1 MILSL
6 DASEFVQLAD
16 LWKRA
21 PDITR
26 KRLLQA
32 VTADDAELQ
41 ATLKQNLPRGAGG
54 SAGLAGSVQTEEQAL
69 ADNVIGMTYTAQP
82 YALYVELGTSPHW
95 APIQPLL
102 DWVRVKLGLTDLA
115 AKSAAYAVRAA
126 IAKHGTKANPVWQQT
141 WDAKQTFIQDKFDDA
156 VDAIARD
163 LVGGVA

>member
-1 MILSL
+1 MNLSF

-26 KRLLQA
+26 TRLLQA
-32 VTADDAELQ
+32 VTACDVELL

-54 SAGLAGSVQTEEQAL
+54 SAGLAGSVQTDEHAL
-69 ADNVIGMTYTAQP
+69 ADNVIGMTFTAQP
-82 YALYVELGTSPHW
+82 YAQYVEIGTQPHI

-102 DWVRVKLGLTDLA
+102 DWVRVKFGLLDLA
-115 AKSAAYAVRAA
+115 AKNAAYAIRAA
-126 IAKHGTKANPVWQQT
+126 IAKRGTKANPVWQQT
-141 WDAKQTFIQDKFDDA
+141 WDAKQGFINDQFDDA

-163 LVGGVA
+163 LSGGVA